1 MPEKIAKQKGSPNFQ
16 PLLKI
21 FFCTPY
27 GNQNVCGMEQ
37 CWKLFSPFGPLSN
50 LPGYPLIIIFKNP
63 VIHIAYL
70 WAGRGFVTVVS
81 CADRSYVP

>member
-1 MPEKIAKQKGSPNFQ
+1 MKKFIFVFISAKAMILAGELQFKKLFAEKMPEKIAKQKGSPNFQ

-37 CWKLFSPFGPLSN
+37 C
-50 LPGYPLIIIFKNP
+50 
-63 VIHIAYL
+63 
-70 WAGRGFVTVVS
+70 
-81 CADRSYVP
+81 